1 MGSQLR
7 ALLVQIGQIFLDLVQ
22 LLTFPFPLDRLF
34 LDFQLFDLTVQF
46 INLLWHGI
54 HLQTQTGSRLIYQVD
69 SFIRQ
74 ETIGNIPVRQLH
86 GCDDG
91 IIRDT
96 HFMVILVTLLQSPH
110 NTNRTHHVRF
120 VNHHFLETPLQSF
133 ILFKIFLV
141 LVQRGCTDS
150 SQITTSQSGFQYIRC
165 IHCPVG
171 LSGPHQGMNL
181 IDKQYNF
188 TFRSQYLV
196 NNRFQTFLEFSF
208 IFCPRNQSSHI
219 QRVNTFGCQI

>member
-1 MGSQLR
+1 
-7 ALLVQIGQIFLDLVQ
+7 
-22 LLTFPFPLDRLF
+22 
-34 LDFQLFDLTVQF
+34 
-46 INLLWHGI
+46 
-54 HLQTQTGSRLIYQVD
+54 
-69 SFIRQ
+69 
-74 ETIGNIPVRQLH
+74 
-86 GCDDG
+86 
-91 IIRDT
+91 
-96 HFMVILVTLLQSPH
+96 MVILVTLLQSPH
-110 NTNRTHHVRF
+110 DTDRAHHVRF
-120 VNHHFLETPLQSF
+120 VNHHFLETTLQGF